1 MFNSEESLAISL
13 NETYLSVNNRKLPE
27 NLDEVLDVSLFNLS
41 QNQYVLS
48 IELEGFASLPNGIFL
63 WDKYLDT
70 YTALNDQDLINFSVD
85 ASVPESIAEN
95 RFALVFEEETM
106 GVENQFLSDV
116 KLFPNP
122 VVDDYLTIQF
132 SETLADVKTEIE
144 IFSINGILVR
154 SEVFENN
161 QQRLEL
167 NNLNFSTG
175 VYVLK
180 IKQGGITNTFKIIK
194 E

>member
-1 MFNSEESLAISL
+1 M
-13 NETYLSVNNRKLPE
+13 SVNNRKLPE